1 MAHIMFGGRI
11 GGVGLQK
18 AGRKRYSIDLSA
30 HMAVCEANYASLM
43 RLMRTLDDGDRSAFA
58 MTLGEIE
65 PHVVLRVVARY
76 KYTTE
81 VELSQHHARGDVSG
95 EDVSGEDVRG
105 EDRSGEEVSGKAA
118 PEEDMPET
126 APETTLSVR
135 LYHDAKCAEVIG
147 FQDQRAFKAV
157 YGYPNR
163 QMRHPDEK
171 VQVNRFLGEF
181 LHMCIT
187 HGISLEQPASD
198 RLDGLGAALRA

>member
-30 HMAVCEANYASLM
+30 HMAVCEANYARLM
-43 RLMRTLDDGDRSAFA
+43 RLMRTLDDDDRSAFA

-65 PHVVLRVVARY
+65 PHVILRVVSRY

-81 VELSQHHARGDVSG
+81 VELTQHHARGNVSG
-95 EDVSGEDVRG
+95 EDVSGEDV
-105 EDRSGEEVSGKAA
+105 
-118 PEEDMPET
+118 PEEDMSET
-126 APETTLSVR
+126 APETTLAVR

-187 HGISLEQPASD
+187 HGISLEQPASRD
-198 RLDGLGAALRA
+198 QLDGLRAALRA

>member
-18 AGRKRYSIDLSA
+18 AGRKRYSIDLNA
-30 HMAVCEANYASLM
+30 HMAVCEANYARLM
-43 RLMRTLDDGDRSAFA
+43 RLMRMLDDGDRSTFA

-65 PHVVLRVVARY
+65 PHVILRVVARH

-81 VELSQHHARGDVSG
+81 VELSQLHAREGVS
-95 EDVSGEDVRG
+95 EESVSEENV
-105 EDRSGEEVSGKAA
+105 SEEVL
-118 PEEDMPET
+118 ET

-135 LYHDAKCAEVIG
+135 LYHDAKCAEVIA
-147 FQDQRAFKAV
+147 FQDQRVFRAV

-187 HGISLEQPASD
+187 HGISLEQPGSGN
-198 RLDGLGAALRA
+198 RLDGLRVTLRA

>member
-18 AGRKRYSIDLSA
+18 AGRKRYSIDLNA
-30 HMAVCEANYASLM
+30 HMAVCEANYARLM
-43 RLMRTLDDGDRSAFA
+43 RLMHMLDDGDRSAFA

-65 PHVVLRVVARY
+65 PHVTLRVVARY

-81 VELSQHHARGDVSG
+81 VELSQHHAREGVSE
-95 EDVSGEDVRG
+95 EDVSEESASEEDVP
-105 EDRSGEEVSGKAA
+105 EEVL
-118 PEEDMPET
+118 ET
-126 APETTLSVR
+126 ASETTLSVR
-135 LYHDAKCAEVIG
+135 LYHDAKCAEVIA
-147 FQDQRAFKAV
+147 FQDERAFRAV

-163 QMRHPDEK
+163 QMRQPDEK

-187 HGISLEQPASD
+187 HGISLEQPGSGS
-198 RLDGLGAALRA
+198 RLDGLRVTLRA

>member
-1 MAHIMFGGRI
+1 MAHIMFGGRV

-18 AGRKRYSIDLSA
+18 AGRKRYSIDLNA
-30 HMAVCEANYASLM
+30 HMAVCEANYARLM
-43 RLMRTLDDGDRSAFA
+43 RLMHMLDDRDRSAFA

-65 PHVVLRVVARY
+65 PHVTLRVVARY

-81 VELSQHHARGDVSG
+81 VELTQHHAREGVSEEG
-95 EDVSGEDVRG
+95 VSEENV
-105 EDRSGEEVSGKAA
+105 SEEVL
-118 PEEDMPET
+118 ET

-135 LYHDAKCAEVIG
+135 MYHDAKCAEVIA
-147 FQDQRAFKAV
+147 FQDQRAFRAV

-187 HGISLEQPASD
+187 HGISLEQPGSGN
-198 RLDGLGAALRA
+198 RLDGLRVTLRA

>member
-18 AGRKRYSIDLSA
+18 AGRKRYSIDLNA
-30 HMAVCEANYASLM
+30 HMAVCEANYARLM
-43 RLMRTLDDGDRSAFA
+43 RLMHMLDDRDRSAFA

-65 PHVVLRVVARY
+65 PHVTLRVVARY

-81 VELSQHHARGDVSG
+81 VELTQHHAREGVSE
-95 EDVSGEDVRG
+95 EDVSEENV
-105 EDRSGEEVSGKAA
+105 SEEVL
-118 PEEDMPET
+118 ET

-135 LYHDAKCAEVIG
+135 MYHDAKCAEVIA
-147 FQDQRAFKAV
+147 FQDQRAFRAV

-187 HGISLEQPASD
+187 HGISLEQPGSGN
-198 RLDGLGAALRA
+198 RLDGLRVTLRA

>member
-18 AGRKRYSIDLSA
+18 AGRKRYSIDLNA
-30 HMAVCEANYASLM
+30 HMAVCEANYARLM
-43 RLMRTLDDGDRSAFA
+43 RLMHMLDDRDRSAFA

-65 PHVVLRVVARY
+65 PHVTLRVVARY

-81 VELSQHHARGDVSG
+81 VELSQHHAREGVSE
-95 EDVSGEDVRG
+95 EDVS
-105 EDRSGEEVSGKAA
+105 EEVL
-118 PEEDMPET
+118 ET

-135 LYHDAKCAEVIG
+135 LYHDAKCAEVIA
-147 FQDQRAFKAV
+147 FQDQRAFRAV

-187 HGISLEQPASD
+187 HGISLEQPGSGG
-198 RLDGLGAALRA
+198 RFDGLRVTLRA